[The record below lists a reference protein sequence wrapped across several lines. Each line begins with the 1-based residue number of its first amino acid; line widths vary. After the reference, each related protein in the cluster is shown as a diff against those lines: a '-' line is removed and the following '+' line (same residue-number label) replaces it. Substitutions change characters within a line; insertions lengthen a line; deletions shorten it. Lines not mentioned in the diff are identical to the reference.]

1 MSDDC
6 RYCFSDN
13 WYYTLD
19 FSVLW
24 LRPRC
29 FRFRSINLRLIIH
42 FYFVSLQTQPATSL
56 SPDPE
61 PKTHLNL
68 LTTQKA
74 IFWTFISIKTHF
86 LFEFIVSDFWWW
98 WGREGSWDGEAGGVV
113 WRHVGAFW
121 ILNKCQKRNFN
132 PIKIQNMSCGFKLS
146 DCNFSFVILTK
157 IAFFIFDR
165 KFHEIKVTFTVENV
179 IISYGSMLVTDI
191 FDNLCL
197 WTLWDVTN
205 LVSVRFS
212 TLKKSPTQRK

>member
-42 FYFVSLQTQPATSL
+42 FYFIFSL
-56 SPDPE
+56 SKPNPRIHFSQPQPRNTSQSSFQSTNGRILCIYFNE
-61 PKTHLNL
+61 N
-68 LTTQKA
+68 
-74 IFWTFISIKTHF
+74 FILIKYRQY
-86 LFEFIVSDFWWW
+86 IVSDFWWW

-132 PIKIQNMSCGFKLS
+132 PIKIQNMSCGFETSQL
-146 DCNFSFVILTK
+146 
-157 IAFFIFDR
+157 
-165 KFHEIKVTFTVENV
+165 
-179 IISYGSMLVTDI
+179 
-191 FDNLCL
+191 
-197 WTLWDVTN
+197 
-205 LVSVRFS
+205 
-212 TLKKSPTQRK
+212 

>member
-68 LTTQKA
+68 LKTQKA
-74 IFWTFISIKTHF
+74 IFWAFISIKTHIFIQIYCIRF
-86 LFEFIVSDFWWW
+86 LVVVGPGGKLRWRG
-98 WGREGSWDGEAGGVV
+98 GRCRVTSRWC
-113 WRHVGAFW
+113 
-121 ILNKCQKRNFN
+121 ILNFEQMPKK
-132 PIKIQNMSCGFKLS
+132 
-146 DCNFSFVILTK
+146 
-157 IAFFIFDR
+157 
-165 KFHEIKVTFTVENV
+165 KF
-179 IISYGSMLVTDI
+179 
-191 FDNLCL
+191 
-197 WTLWDVTN
+197 
-205 LVSVRFS
+205 
-212 TLKKSPTQRK
+212 